1 MAENLTNI
9 TQEIN
14 LYASTEVTNDIIIL
28 DNLPKHNIYVSPTL
42 EIDITDIQ
50 QIGNQ
55 VVVEVT
61 NILSNNTIEIVSDP
75 TPSGITITDIG
86 VQGLSGARGLQ
97 GIGLEYSWSD
107 TKLGIKTEVEAS
119 FNYVEL
125 KGDKG
130 EPLTYNDLTPIQKE
144 ELLGGVGAT
153 STNYTNIFY
162 ASLL

>member
-1 MAENLTNI
+1 MSENLTNI
-9 TQEIN
+9 TQEVS
-14 LYASTEVTNDIIIL
+14 LYTSEEIVNDVIIAES
-28 DNLPKHNIYVSPTL
+28 LPKHHVYISPTL

-55 VVVEVT
+55 VVVEIT
-61 NILSNNTIEIVSDP
+61 NVLSSNSIEIISAP
-75 TPSGITITDIG
+75 IPSEISITDIG
-86 VQGLSGARGLQ
+86 VQGISGARGLQ

-107 TKLGIKTEVEAS
+107 TKLGIKKDIEAS

-130 EPLTYNDLTPIQKE
+130 EPLTYNDLTPTQKE
-144 ELLGGVGAT
+144 ELLGGVGNT